1 MSSSASTGTT
11 ELRVGSKFR
20 LIKKIGSGTLFIFRL
35 QLFEFNYWGVFVP
48 SGSFGDIYLGAD
60 QTTNEEVA
68 VKLESIKA
76 RHPPLLHFES
86 KLYRVLQGGV
96 GIPNIRWYG
105 VEGDYNVLGS
115 CFCQHVQR

>member
-35 QLFEFNYWGVFVP
+35 QLFEFILTNYWGFFVP

-68 VKLESIKA
+68 VKLEHTNS
-76 RHPPLLHFES
+76 RHPQLHFES
-86 KLYRVLQGGV
+86 KVYRVLQGGV

-105 VEGDYNVLGS
+105 VEGNYNVLGS
-115 CFCQHVQR
+115 CFC

>member
-1 MSSSASTGTT
+1 M
-11 ELRVGSKFR
+11 EFRVGSKWR
-20 LIKKIGSGTLFIFRL
+20 LIKKIDSGTLFTFHL
-35 QLFEFNYWGVFVP
+35 QLFEFIWLITSVLFVP
-48 SGSFGDIYLGAD
+48 PGSFGEIYLAED